1 MKVKLS
7 VVMADEKYL
16 SRFSGIAALQY
27 ADKIELSMFTQAEK
41 AAEFIRK
48 IRPDIVLAEKM
59 YFDEIGFLSKISE
72 LVCFTEE
79 KDVHTWRGFRAVC
92 KYQKFSDIYKSVMD
106 IYAESME
113 AEAIIL
119 KGDAESKKIVT
130 FFSGAGGVG
139 ASTVA
144 ASYACYLAD
153 HGETVLYLNLEQTG
167 MADLFFH
174 AEGEDDFGRV
184 LYSLEMATGSPAV
197 RMENVL
203 RRDLCGVYFY
213 AACTSALDMLELN
226 DDIMERLFEQLNVIK
241 LFQWMIV
248 DMDFSLEKKVYK
260 QIERSYATYFVS
272 DGTITAN
279 EKLKRKLSA
288 LEIVAEQREHL
299 LLNRI
304 FILYNRFGSKSGRK
318 IQGSSF
324 KEIGGINR
332 FADADSKDLL
342 KLISQTKVF
351 GEMQF

>member
-130 FFSGAGGVG
+130 FFQ
-139 ASTVA
+139 
-144 ASYACYLAD
+144 
-153 HGETVLYLNLEQTG
+153 EPE
-167 MADLFFH
+167 
-174 AEGEDDFGRV
+174 E
-184 LYSLEMATGSPAV
+184 
-197 RMENVL
+197 
-203 RRDLCGVYFY
+203 
-213 AACTSALDMLELN
+213 
-226 DDIMERLFEQLNVIK
+226 
-241 LFQWMIV
+241 
-248 DMDFSLEKKVYK
+248 
-260 QIERSYATYFVS
+260 
-272 DGTITAN
+272 
-279 EKLKRKLSA
+279 
-288 LEIVAEQREHL
+288 
-299 LLNRI
+299 
-304 FILYNRFGSKSGRK
+304 
-318 IQGSSF
+318 
-324 KEIGGINR
+324 
-332 FADADSKDLL
+332 
-342 KLISQTKVF
+342 
-351 GEMQF
+351 

>member
-1 MKVKLS
+1 MS
-7 VVMADEKYL
+7 DEKYL
-16 SRFSGIAALQY
+16 SRFSSIAALQY
-27 ADKIELSMFTQAEK
+27 EDKIELSMFTQGEK
-41 AAEFIRK
+41 AAGFIKK
-48 IRPDIVLAEKM
+48 IRPDIVLAERR
-59 YFDEIGFLSKISE
+59 YFDEIAYLSEISE

-79 KDVHTWRGFRAVC
+79 KDIQAWGGFRAVC
-92 KYQKFSDIYKSVMD
+92 KYQKFSDIYKSIME
-106 IYAESME
+106 IYAERME
-113 AEAIIL
+113 AEAIVL

-144 ASYACYLAD
+144 ASYACYLAE
-153 HGETVLYLNLEQTG
+153 HGENVLYLNLEQTG

-174 AEGEDDFGRV
+174 TEGEDDFGRV
-184 LYSLEMATGSPAV
+184 IYSLEMAAGSPAV

-203 RRDLCGVYFY
+203 QRDLCGVYFY

-226 DDIMERLFEQLNVIK
+226 DDIMERLFEQLNVMK
-241 LFQWMIV
+241 LFQWIVV
-248 DMDFSLEKKVYK
+248 DMDFSLENKVYM
-260 QIERSYATYFVS
+260 QMERSYATYFVS
-272 DGTITAN
+272 DGTAIAN

-304 FILYNRFGSKSGRK
+304 FILYNRFGSKSGKK
-318 IQGSSF
+318 IKGSPF

-342 KLISQTKVF
+342 RLISQAKVF
-351 GEMQF
+351 SEMQF